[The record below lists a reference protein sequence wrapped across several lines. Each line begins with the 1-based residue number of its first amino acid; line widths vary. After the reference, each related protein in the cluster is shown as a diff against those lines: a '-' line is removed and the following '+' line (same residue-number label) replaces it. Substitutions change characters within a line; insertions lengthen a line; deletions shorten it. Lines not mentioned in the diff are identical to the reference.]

1 MRASLGLTWI
11 DQLCA
16 DLRFGIRLLRK
27 DVRFTLISVA
37 SLALAIGANST
48 IFAVGKQLLF
58 SPLHVPHPDQLRM
71 LRWNADGNVVV
82 QSMWGDF
89 DAAPHGGITGSVF
102 SYPVYLQLRATNRV
116 LQELIAFKEDSMN
129 ATVHGTAM
137 RVDADMVSGN
147 FFAQLEVRPQIGR
160 ILQESDNEVPGS
172 GAVAVISDGL
182 WQRSFGRSPSV
193 LGQTIKLNEAT
204 VTIVGVAPPGF
215 TGAKNV
221 QMSSEIYVPL
231 SMQPVIDAKG
241 KTSLLSDP
249 NMWWVNTVGRARSDV
264 SEPQAEEALNV
275 ELQTAIRATMTV
287 PAGDSI
293 PHLVLVD
300 GSRGLHFTDGTF
312 KKPVYILWA
321 LTGLVLLLA
330 CANVANLLL
339 ARGMQ
344 RQREMSV
351 RLAVGAGRSRI
362 VRQLLTE
369 SLLLASLGGGFG
381 LLVGYMGRTA
391 LPRLLIDSWERS
403 DLSVPFDWP
412 VFVCT
417 AVVVLVAGVLFGLA
431 PAWVAACVKIG
442 SSLKETSLQA
452 TKRKRGLNGKAMVAF
467 QIAVSTV
474 LVIGAGLFLRTI
486 WTLSSVDVGFK
497 TDNLLLFEINPPAK
511 RYPPGKDVLLHERI
525 ERKIAAIPGVES
537 VAPGSVAYIADNLS
551 NSDFLPKSEVF
562 DTHRHSAEDYNVV
575 GINFFQTMQ
584 IPIVAGRGFNEDDT
598 ASSRKVG
605 IINQSLARK
614 RFPDENP
621 VGKLFRAD
629 RDPNADWIEIVGICR
644 DTRYVSLRDNPPPQF
659 FLPYLQQAQVGGMV
673 YQVRT
678 HLRPADLAPQLRRA
692 VQQIDPDLPIVNV
705 RTQREQINAD
715 MQIERAFAALTSG
728 FGAFALALAAVGI
741 YGVMAYSVAQ
751 RTNEIGIRLALG
763 AQASQVSSMVL
774 RESFWITLS
783 GIVAGLGAALLLARA
798 IHSMLYGIK
807 SYDPITISGSVV
819 ALLLLAL
826 GASWIP
832 ARRAAGI
839 NPMNALRHE

>member
-1 MRASLGLTWI
+1 
-11 DQLCA
+11 
-16 DLRFGIRLLRK
+16 
-27 DVRFTLISVA
+27 
-37 SLALAIGANST
+37 
-48 IFAVGKQLLF
+48 
-58 SPLHVPHPDQLRM
+58 
-71 LRWNADGNVVV
+71 
-82 QSMWGDF
+82 
-89 DAAPHGGITGSVF
+89 
-102 SYPVYLQLRATNRV
+102 
-116 LQELIAFKEDSMN
+116 
-129 ATVHGTAM
+129 
-137 RVDADMVSGN
+137 
-147 FFAQLEVRPQIGR
+147 
-160 ILQESDNEVPGS
+160 
-172 GAVAVISDGL
+172 
-182 WQRSFGRSPSV
+182 
-193 LGQTIKLNEAT
+193 
-204 VTIVGVAPPGF
+204 
-215 TGAKNV
+215 
-221 QMSSEIYVPL
+221 
-231 SMQPVIDAKG
+231 
-241 KTSLLSDP
+241 
-249 NMWWVNTVGRARSDV
+249 
-264 SEPQAEEALNV
+264 
-275 ELQTAIRATMTV
+275 
-287 PAGDSI
+287 
-293 PHLVLVD
+293 
-300 GSRGLHFTDGTF
+300 
-312 KKPVYILWA
+312 
-321 LTGLVLLLA
+321 
-330 CANVANLLL
+330 
-339 ARGMQ
+339 
-344 RQREMSV
+344 
-351 RLAVGAGRSRI
+351 
-362 VRQLLTE
+362 
-369 SLLLASLGGGFG
+369 
-381 LLVGYMGRTA
+381 
-391 LPRLLIDSWERS
+391 
-403 DLSVPFDWP
+403 
-412 VFVCT
+412 
-417 AVVVLVAGVLFGLA
+417 
-431 PAWVAACVKIG
+431 
-442 SSLKETSLQA
+442 
-452 TKRKRGLNGKAMVAF
+452 
-467 QIAVSTV
+467 
-474 LVIGAGLFLRTI
+474 
-486 WTLSSVDVGFK
+486 
-497 TDNLLLFEINPPAK
+497 
-511 RYPPGKDVLLHERI
+511 
-525 ERKIAAIPGVES
+525 